1 MSPGIWVAECRG
13 SKVQRE
19 ELSPPTGIL
28 AGIPGPRWS
37 GWGDTQ
43 DFLPSETKRQRL
55 GGACDF
61 PQNRAGTCLVF
72 WALLS
77 FLELWDSARG
87 ARWGGP
93 WVTGPHFSGR
103 SPPRRRSRASP
114 GQQPFS
120 SFLRAWA
127 PPHLQHEPPLIR
139 AQVGAS
145 VGATSHTVCWE
156 PGASLRLLGLYYFI
170 LFYLNEF
177 VLLFKN
183 LFTLYFT

>member
-1 MSPGIWVAECRG
+1 MAECRG

-28 AGIPGPRWS
+28 AGIPGPRRS

-61 PQNRAGTCLVF
+61 PENRAGTCSVF

-103 SPPRRRSRASP
+103 SPPRRRSRGEPWAAALLQLSAGLGPSP
-114 GQQPFS
+114 PSGVS
-120 SFLRAWA
+120 
-127 PPHLQHEPPLIR
+127 PPLLG
-139 AQVGAS
+139 AQVGPS
-145 VGATSHTVCWE
+145 VGATSHTACWE

-183 LFTLYFT
+183 LFTVYFT